1 MISNIIF
8 NVLLYL
14 KGDNTMKCLII
25 NGSPRKGFTWKLVES
40 IKQKMQQAGNVEF
53 EEVMLM
59 DSNIPMCR
67 GWLG

>member
-1 MISNIIF
+1 
-8 NVLLYL
+8 
-14 KGDNTMKCLII
+14 MKCLII